1 MFSDIITTIERIKKF
16 DHDKDLFLR
25 VKPAVDIYETDH
37 TLIVWAEMPN
47 VDKKDLQV
55 HIKNGILHIQ
65 GKRMSSF
72 DNGQYLLR
80 ETSDV
85 MYERFFELREN
96 IDQDKIEAS
105 YQAGILKITLKKK
118 EEAQP
123 RKIEIN

>member
-123 RKIEIN
+123 RKIEID

>member
-1 MFSDIITTIERIKKF
+1 MFSDIITAIERIKKF
-16 DHDKDLFLR
+16 DDKDLLLR

-37 TLIVWAEMPN
+37 SVIVWAEMPN
-47 VDKKDLQV
+47 VDKNDLQV
-55 HIKNGILHIQ
+55 QIKDGILHIQ

-80 ETSDV
+80 ETSDL

-96 IDQDKIEAS
+96 IDQDTIEAS
-105 YQAGILKITLKKK
+105 YQAGILKITLTKK

-123 RKIEIN
+123 KKIAIN